1 MSVGVYSGC
10 CARSVP
16 PQTAR
21 VARTHRVAFM
31 KVTYQACVLAK
42 LRTASASDSNDSS
55 TVSSFVTSS
64 TLKLRGRRLYSF
76 SWPPRLQSVMYL
88 LTSTPTPQ
96 LSTEVTSAR
105 FTSSFRRPVSV
116 RRLTVSRNSSSP
128 SPATRR
134 PLRSRIFRSPIPR
147 STISISPSVGSLE
160 ILDEHD
166 FVLLLVVHELV
177 DPGTDQQESEPARA
191 KALQLADRHVLDGI
205 ARMRDRG
212 VIEVFELETWARIG
226 DSVHQ
231 HFVGT
236 HAGNPDFPF
245 RIQAPAPFDGIHH
258 QFPKGRAH
266 RVQNEIGRA
275 HV

>member
-1 MSVGVYSGC
+1 MSVGVFWGVRRASG
-10 CARSVP
+10 P

-105 FTSSFRRPVSV
+105 FSSSFRRHVSV

-134 PLRSRIFRSPIPR
+134 PFRSRIVRSPIAR
-147 STISISPSVGSLE
+147 STISISCTVGSLE
-160 ILDEHD
+160 VLDEYD

-177 DPGTDQQESEPARA
+177 DPGANQQESEPACA
-191 KALQLADRHVLDGI
+191 KALKLANR
-205 ARMRDRG
+205 
-212 VIEVFELETWARIG
+212 
-226 DSVHQ
+226 
-231 HFVGT
+231 
-236 HAGNPDFPF
+236 
-245 RIQAPAPFDGIHH
+245 
-258 QFPKGRAH
+258 K
-266 RVQNEIGRA
+266 
-275 HV
+275 

>member
-1 MSVGVYSGC
+1 MSVGGYSGC
-10 CARSVP
+10 CAMSVP

-31 KVTYQACVLAK
+31 KVTCQACVLAK

-105 FTSSFRRPVSV
+105 FSSTFRRPGSG
-116 RRLTVSRNSSSP
+116 RGLAVSRNSSSP

-134 PLRSRIFRSPIPR
+134 PLRSRIVRSPIAR
-147 STISISPSVGSLE
+147 STISILPSVGPLE
-160 ILDEHD
+160 ILDEQH
-166 FVLLLVVHELV
+166 FVLLFVVYELV
-177 DPGTDQQESEPARA
+177 DPRAHQQEAEPTRA

-205 ARMRDRG
+205 
-212 VIEVFELETWARIG
+212 T
-226 DSVHQ
+226 
-231 HFVGT
+231 
-236 HAGNPDFPF
+236 
-245 RIQAPAPFDGIHH
+245 
-258 QFPKGRAH
+258 
-266 RVQNEIGRA
+266 RV
-275 HV
+275 